1 MRFRVDP
8 AEVGYAGT
16 MTRLLTLALM
26 LLTFGLVACGD
37 DDDGGGGGGG
47 GGDAPSKAEFAK
59 QADKICNETEKEF
72 ESIGEGAESPDEVA
86 NAIDKVIDESQNA
99 ADDLVALD
107 RPEGADGETATKF
120 VETFKKELNE
130 KLVPALQDVKKALE
144 ANDAQAV
151 QEASGSFRT
160 SRRPSRTST
169 RATSARR
176 PARVETDSIVR
187 P

>member
-37 DDDGGGGGGG
+37 DDDGGSG

-151 QEASGSFRT
+151 QEAVGKLQDLEATESDKYARDLGATACSG
-160 SRRPSRTST
+160 
-169 RATSARR
+169 
-176 PARVETDSIVR
+176 
-187 P
+187 